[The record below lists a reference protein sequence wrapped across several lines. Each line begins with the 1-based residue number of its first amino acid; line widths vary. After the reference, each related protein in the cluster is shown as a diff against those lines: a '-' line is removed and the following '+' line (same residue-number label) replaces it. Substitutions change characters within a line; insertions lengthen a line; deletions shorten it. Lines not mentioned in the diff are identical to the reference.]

1 MKDYKEEYKKKIS
14 QLLQS
19 YERNYGQFLKE
30 RYKNCK
36 HICIWGVGNMGRN
49 LPQLL
54 KKYDIE
60 VDCYCDN
67 DKSKIG
73 MDVHNYGIK
82 CISLEELLKVKD
94 ETAVIVPTRYYKEIY
109 QQLKALDFP
118 IVDRIF
124 HVKFTID
131 EFLNSM
137 DVSEVI
143 LQLQNTIDILADEE
157 SCRVLTR
164 LVEEWT
170 RNEYHYG
177 QLDDICSLPQ
187 YFPCDLMES
196 SKDEVF
202 VDCGAYNGDNIQ
214 DFIDFEKGEFKSYYA
229 FELNKKN
236 YEELKDNVHRS
247 WPEYEHKFILENKG
261 ISNTTMPIMYID
273 ACEGSKVNGIGT
285 EKGYVVSID
294 DYFADSD
301 EKVSFIK
308 MDIEGAEMAALE
320 GAQKT
325 IRQYFPK
332 LAICIYHKPED
343 FWEIPLF
350 IKNLGGGVYRIFIRH
365 HTELTTETVCY
376 AIKEKDND

>member
-1 MKDYKEEYKKKIS
+1 MNNYKKNYKDKIS
-14 QLLQS
+14 DLLLT
-19 YERNYGQFLKE
+19 YEKNYGVFLKE

-36 HICIWGVGNMGRN
+36 HVCIWGAGNMGRG

-54 KKYDIE
+54 KKCDIE
-60 VDCYCDN
+60 VNCYCDN
-67 DKSKIG
+67 DKSKVG

-82 CISLEELLKVKD
+82 CISLEELLKVKN
-94 ETAVIVPTRYYKEIY
+94 ETAVLVPTRYYKEIY

-124 HVKFTID
+124 HAKFIVD
-131 EFLNSM
+131 DFLNNA
-137 DVSEVI
+137 DISEVI
-143 LQLQNTIDILADEE
+143 LKLQSTIDILADEE

-170 RNEYHYG
+170 RNEYRYG

-187 YFPCDLMES
+187 YFPHDLIECS
-196 SKDEVF
+196 SEEVF

-214 DFIDFEKGEFKSYYA
+214 DFIDFEKGKFKRYYA

-236 YEELKDNVHRS
+236 YEELKDNVQKS
-247 WPEYEHKFILENKG
+247 WPAYKDKFILVNKG
-261 ISNTTMPIMYID
+261 ISDATMPVMYTD
-273 ACEGSKVNGIGT
+273 ACEGSKVNGVGT

-294 DYFADSD
+294 DYFSDLD

-320 GAQKT
+320 GAKKT
-325 IRQYFPK
+325 IRTYFPK

-343 FWEIPLF
+343 FWEIPMF
-350 IKNLGGGVYRIFIRH
+350 IKNLGGGVYRIYIRH

-376 AIKEKDND
+376 AIKENDND

>member
-1 MKDYKEEYKKKIS
+1 MNQYKEEYKNRIS
-14 QLLQS
+14 QLLLS
-19 YERNYGQFLKE
+19 YGKNYGLFLKE

-36 HICIWGVGNMGRN
+36 HICIWGVGNMGRS
-49 LPQLL
+49 LPQFL

-124 HVKFTID
+124 HAKFSVD
-131 EFLNSM
+131 DFLNSA
-137 DVSEVI
+137 DISEVI
-143 LQLQNTIDILADEE
+143 LKLQNIIDILADEE
-157 SCRVLTR
+157 SCRILTR

-187 YFPCDLMES
+187 YFPRDLMES
-196 SKDEVF
+196 DADEVF

-214 DFIDFEKGEFKSYYA
+214 DFIQFEDGKFKKYYA

-236 YEELKDNVHRS
+236 YEELKDNVHNLWS
-247 WPEYEHKFILENKG
+247 KYEDRFVLENKG
-261 ISNTTMPIMYID
+261 ISDDTKSIMYID

-285 EKGYVVSID
+285 EEGQVVSID
-294 DYFADSD
+294 DYFSNID

-308 MDIEGAEMAALE
+308 MDIEGAEMEALM
-320 GAQKT
+320 GGKKIIDT
-325 IRQYFPK
+325 YSPK

-343 FWEIPLF
+343 FWEIPMF
-350 IKNLGGGVYRIFIRH
+350 IKNNWKEYQIYIRH

-376 AIKEKDND
+376 AIKEKLS

>member
-1 MKDYKEEYKKKIS
+1 MKDYKEEYKNKIN

-19 YERNYGQFLKE
+19 YDENYGLFLKE
-30 RYKNCK
+30 RYKKYK
-36 HICIWGVGNMGRN
+36 HVCIWGVGNMGRG
-49 LPQLL
+49 LPQIL

-73 MDVHNYGIK
+73 MDVHNYGIR
-82 CISLEELLKVKD
+82 CISLEDLMKVKD

-109 QQLKALDFP
+109 QQLKELGFP
-118 IVDRIF
+118 VIDRIF
-124 HVKFTID
+124 HAKFIVD
-131 EFLNSM
+131 DFLNSV
-137 DVSEVI
+137 DISEVI
-143 LQLQNTIDILADEE
+143 LKLQNTIDLLADEE

-170 RNEYHYG
+170 RSEYHYG

-187 YFPCDLMES
+187 YFPRDFMEGS
-196 SKDEVF
+196 SDEVF

-214 DFIDFEKGEFKSYYA
+214 DFIDFEKGEFKRYYA

-236 YEELKDNVHRS
+236 YEELKDNVHNS
-247 WPEYEHKFILENKG
+247 WLEYEDKFVLENKG
-261 ISNTTMPIMYID
+261 ISDATMPIMYTD
-273 ACEGSKVNGIGT
+273 ACEGSKVNGVGT

-294 DYFADSD
+294 DYFSDLD

-308 MDIEGAEMAALE
+308 MDIEGAEMDALK
-320 GAQKT
+320 GAMIT
-325 IRQYFPK
+325 ISMSYPK

-350 IKNLGGGVYRIFIRH
+350 IKKNWNEYKIFIRH

-376 AIKEKDND
+376 AIKGSDND